1 MKSKS
6 FIRWISFQL
15 LILILIVTLTEGGVQ
30 STRQEIIPMDMNVS
44 SLKTE
49 IGSYIEEHKDVD
61 ELGEILKS
69 SLPNQ
74 LYEPGTVVAYSNW
87 GAGLAGYIVERVS
100 GMSFS
105 DYVHKNIFEPLDM
118 EYTALLP
125 SLEDNS
131 WVSEQRDLLK
141 CYSTDLRELGTSRY
155 QIPIYPAGMATGTF
169 EDFLLFGKA
178 MVPKEG
184 EKSLLFKNR
193 ETLDEFLSPTLFYND
208 ENSTPRNSHGLWIDK
223 TGVLVFGHGGNTFGC
238 STNLQFDPISGI
250 GLVVMTNQSGETN
263 YNIGF
268 QEMIFGNYIESS
280 NESLG
285 TDISGVYTPART
297 IKTGGLRLYS
307 FIQSMPIISDEDNN
321 FYVPMVGIK
330 ITPMSSDRFL
340 FDYGEMVGVGFISLN
355 KVFIYTRFLQ
365 GIE

>member
-30 STRQEIIPMDMNVS
+30 ATRQEIIPMDMNVS

-49 IGSYIEEHKDVD
+49 IGSYIEEHKDMTAAVSVAVFQNEKTIHKAYYSNGNIEIGFENSAEVVMEWGSVTKMLVWVSVMQLVELGEIDLNEDISTYIPEEFLLNLKYNQPITMTNLMHHNAGWEEQIVDLFIPMEKDVD

-125 SLEDNS
+125 S
-131 WVSEQRDLLK
+131 
-141 CYSTDLRELGTSRY
+141 
-155 QIPIYPAGMATGTF
+155 
-169 EDFLLFGKA
+169 
-178 MVPKEG
+178 
-184 EKSLLFKNR
+184 
-193 ETLDEFLSPTLFYND
+193 
-208 ENSTPRNSHGLWIDK
+208 
-223 TGVLVFGHGGNTFGC
+223 
-238 STNLQFDPISGI
+238 
-250 GLVVMTNQSGETN
+250 
-263 YNIGF
+263 
-268 QEMIFGNYIESS
+268 
-280 NESLG
+280 
-285 TDISGVYTPART
+285 
-297 IKTGGLRLYS
+297 
-307 FIQSMPIISDEDNN
+307 
-321 FYVPMVGIK
+321 
-330 ITPMSSDRFL
+330 
-340 FDYGEMVGVGFISLN
+340 
-355 KVFIYTRFLQ
+355 
-365 GIE
+365 